1 MGDVHRL
8 MCSWSVVTSWA
19 LLEWMLSK
27 CPQWWNTSR
36 DTSGGSGRAFGEHLY
51 LLHKGHKG
59 VDSRLI
65 NILEESWELK
75 GTVENY
81 ELLYLYGVFF
91 LHTINWS
98 WISPV
103 KVSTHQRLLDLS
115 QWHREAA
122 PRSCSRMPESRCRSD
137 VENVETFGPKRWSEE
152 VLWGIWSRSK
162 MIALFHWHWHKA

>member
-1 MGDVHRL
+1 MRRMGDVHRL

-36 DTSGGSGRAFGEHLY
+36 DTSGGSGRAFGKHLY
-51 LLHKGHKG
+51 LLHKG

-65 NILEESWELK
+65 NILEKSWELK

-81 ELLYLYGVFF
+81 ELLYLHSVFF
-91 LHTINWS
+91 YTLNWS

-137 VENVETFGPKRWSEE
+137 VENVETFGVDPRWS
-152 VLWGIWSRSK
+152 LCSIDIGIRHN
-162 MIALFHWHWHKA
+162 L